1 MPRLFAD
8 LTPLRTIPAYRRV
21 WSALG
26 ISNIG
31 QQMAAV
37 AVGFQVYELTKS
49 SFMVGLVGLFQLVP
63 MIGFGL
69 YGGALSD
76 AHDRR
81 TVGTISAI
89 GLWLTSVALAAQALL
104 GVGSVGVLYAIIAVQ
119 SAFFAVGSATRQAII
134 PRIVPAAS
142 LPAANALGSMT
153 WSLGFS
159 LGPLLGGL
167 LIGVTG
173 SVTSAYLVDAVA
185 FAVMIWAMMR
195 LPSLPP
201 VRRADEE
208 KPKAGWASVLE
219 GLRFLRGRR
228 NLTMTFYVDLAAM
241 VLASPRAL
249 LPAIASQWFGG
260 TTSQIA
266 MTLGLLAGAPAV
278 GALLSSIFSGPLG
291 AIRYQGRVIIIA
303 IVVWGAAISAFGLTR
318 WLPIAL
324 LMLAIA
330 GAADNVSAVFRTTIL
345 QAATPDEYRGRLQG
359 VFTVVVAGGPKLGDV
374 QSGTVAS
381 IVGESTAVVVGGI
394 ACIGVVLGLARWRSQ
409 FWMYDAHHPVP

>member
-1 MPRLFAD
+1 MPRLLAD

-21 WSALG
+21 WSALS

-81 TVGTISAI
+81 IVATISAV
-89 GLWLTSVALAAQALL
+89 GLWVASVALAVQAVL
-104 GVGSVGVLYAIIAVQ
+104 GLGSVAVLYAIIAVQ
-119 SAFFAVGSATRQAII
+119 SGFYAVGSATRQAIT
-134 PRIVPAAS
+134 PRIVPTHL
-142 LPAANALGSMT
+142 LPAANALSSMT

-167 LIGVTG
+167 IIGVSG
-173 SVTSAYLVDAVA
+173 SVTAAYLVDAVA
-185 FAVMIWAMMR
+185 FAVMIWAMLR

-201 VRRADEE
+201 LRDPNQP
-208 KPKAGWASVLE
+208 KPKTGWASVAD

-260 TTSQIA
+260 STAQVA
-266 MTLGLLAGAPAV
+266 MILGVLSGAPAI

-291 AIRYQGRVIIIA
+291 AIRYQGRVIVVAIIL
-303 IVVWGAAISAFGLTR
+303 WGVAISAFGLTR
-318 WLPIAL
+318 WLPLAVFLLAL
-324 LMLAIA
+324 A

-374 QSGTVAS
+374 QAGTVAS
-381 IVGESTAVVVGGI
+381 IVGESTAVVAGGM
-394 ACIGVVLGLARWRSQ
+394 ACIAVVLGLTRWRRQ
-409 FWMYDAHHPVP
+409 FWDYDAHHPVA

>member
-1 MPRLFAD
+1 MPRLLAD

-21 WSALG
+21 WSALS

-81 TVGTISAI
+81 IVATVSAV
-89 GLWLTSVALAAQALL
+89 GLWLASVALAVQALMGL
-104 GVGSVGVLYAIIAVQ
+104 DSVGVLYAIIAVQ
-119 SAFFAVGSATRQAII
+119 SGFYAVGSATRQAIT
-134 PRIVPAAS
+134 PRIVPTPL
-142 LPAANALGSMT
+142 LPAANALSSMT

-173 SVTSAYLVDAVA
+173 SVTTAYLVDAVA
-185 FAVMIWAMMR
+185 FAVMIWAMLR

-201 VRRADEE
+201 LRDPS
-208 KPKAGWASVLE
+208 KPTPKTGWASVAD

-260 TTSQIA
+260 STAQVA
-266 MTLGLLAGAPAV
+266 MVLGLLSGAPAI

-291 AIRYQGRVIIIA
+291 GIRYQGRVIIGS
-303 IVVWGAAISAFGLTR
+303 IVVWGLAIIAFGLTR
-318 WLPIAL
+318 WLPVAL
-324 LMLAIA
+324 LLLALA

-374 QSGTVAS
+374 EAGTMAS
-381 IVGESTAVVVGGI
+381 LVGESTAVVVGGM
-394 ACIGVVLGLARWRSQ
+394 ACIAVVLGLTRWRRQ
-409 FWMYDAHHPVP
+409 FWDYDAHHPVP